1 MPGRDEDRD
10 DLLDRL
16 RRFETRFFPRYR
28 REYRRLVE
36 EGQHPSTLFIGC
48 SDSRLVP
55 YLLTGAGPGELFLV
69 RNVGNLIPPWDASHG
84 FHGTTAAIEFA
95 VLKLGVRDIV
105 VCGHSHCG
113 AVKAM
118 YEDPIPEAPHM
129 NRWLDLGRDAVLP
142 VVPGEDALRRT
153 EQRLVVLQ
161 LERLLGYPMV
171 AARVQEGTLFLHGW
185 YYLIEDGKVL
195 VLDAQSGS
203 FVAADPESGPPGD
216 DPPARYQLQ

>member
-1 MPGRDEDRD
+1 MAD
-10 DLLDRL
+10 DFLRRL

-28 REYRRLVE
+28 REYRRLVD
-36 EGQHPSTLFIGC
+36 EGQHPTTLFIGC

-55 YLLTGAGPGELFLV
+55 YLLTGTGPGELFLV

-84 FHGTTAAIEFA
+84 IHGTTAAIEYA
-95 VLKLGVRDIV
+95 VLKLAVHDII

-118 YEDPIPEAPHM
+118 YEDPIPEAPHI

-142 VVPGEDALRRT
+142 VVPTEEALRRT

-171 AARVQEGTLFLHGW
+171 AARVQAGELFLHGW
-185 YYLIEDGKVL
+185 YYLIEEGKVL
-195 VLDAQSGS
+195 VLDAQSGT
-203 FVAADPESGPPGD
+203 FVPADADPGKPDDEPPEVF
-216 DPPARYQLQ
+216 QLQ

>member
-84 FHGTTAAIEFA
+84 IHGTTAAIEYA
-95 VLKLGVRDIV
+95 VLKLGVRDII

-113 AVKAM
+113 AVRAM
-118 YEDPIPEAPHM
+118 YEDPTPDAPHL
-129 NRWLDLGRDAVLP
+129 NQWLELGRDAVLP
-142 VVPGEDALRRT
+142 VVPTEEALRRT
-153 EQRLVVLQ
+153 EQRNIVLQ
-161 LERLLGYPMV
+161 LERLLGFPMV
-171 AARVQEGTLFLHGW
+171 ASRVQEGKLFLHGW
-185 YYLIEDGKVL
+185 YYQIGEGRVL

-203 FVAADPESGPPGD
+203 FVAADAEGGRPDDESPEVF
-216 DPPARYQLQ
+216 QLQ